1 MEEKNPIQ
9 VADRLFHVLELLAD
23 QGPMQLMDIAAEEE
37 LNKTTAFRVLR
48 SLMHLG
54 YVRQDPSDGRYSLTF
69 RIVGLADKVREQTD
83 MIGFLHPYLEEL
95 SGQIRETIHLVMLE
109 ESFSPDTDTEATY
122 VDKVESP
129 YNAVRMVSRV
139 GGRIPLYCSGVGK
152 ALLADMSDDQ
162 IRRIWDNSDIKK
174 ITDYTITDPAE
185 LIKVIGQVREKGYA
199 LDNEENEIGVRCVAA
214 ALPPIPGRGRFA
226 FSISAPAARMDDE
239 RIREVAGSLLRIR
252 DRITQEL
259 RIG

>member
-129 YNAVRMVSRV
+129 YNAVRMVSEGHGTEFVLQGHMADLFSHKPCDMDSLVLQKPFRK
-139 GGRIPLYCSGVGK
+139 GK
-152 ALLADMSDDQ
+152 LLAGVMVARDHKYLNPSLV
-162 IRRIWDNSDIKK
+162 K
-174 ITDYTITDPAE
+174 A
-185 LIKVIGQVREKGYA
+185 GQK
-199 LDNEENEIGVRCVAA
+199 
-214 ALPPIPGRGRFA
+214 
-226 FSISAPAARMDDE
+226 
-239 RIREVAGSLLRIR
+239 
-252 DRITQEL
+252 
-259 RIG
+259 

>member
-9 VADRLFHVLELLAD
+9 VADRLFHILELLAD
-23 QGPMQLMDIAAEEE
+23 QGPMQLMDIAAAEE

-48 SLMHLG
+48 SLMYLG

-69 RIVGLADKVREQTD
+69 RILGLADKVRDQTD
-83 MIGFLHPYLEEL
+83 MIGILHPYLEEL

-109 ESFSPDTDTEATY
+109 DPFSPDLDTEVTY

-152 ALLADMSDDQ
+152 ALLADMTDDQ
-162 IRRIWDNSDIKK
+162 IRRVWEHSRIEK
-174 ITDYTITDPAE
+174 ITDYTITDQE
-185 LIKVIGQVREKGYA
+185 SLLQVIGQIRKDGFA
-199 LDNEENEIGVRCVAA
+199 MDNEENELGVRCVAA
-214 ALPPIPGRGRFA
+214 ALPPVPGQGRFA
-226 FSISAPAARMDDE
+226 ISISAPAARMDDV
-239 RIREVAGSLLRIR
+239 RIRELSKSLLAMKKKI
-252 DRITQEL
+252 IEEL
-259 RIG
+259 RI